1 MIKAERGSGYAFIHR
16 EAHPQ
21 PAQACGLTQEELAQ
35 RLYVTRQTVSLW
47 ELGKTRPDVETLQAI
62 ADCLGVD
69 LLQVLYG
76 PEQTA
81 PQSTTRRLIGM
92 GGGERRSR
100 GAAPGRDDPGTQ
112 LDGPAGT
119 HWLGLVCACGQRL
132 SLDGIVWMLPSST
145 AVRDVAGKNF
155 EPCAHSPPAAVDGD
169 WTGGSGDMDHLLCE
183 PAYTAAL
190 GQFGCLADAA
200 SPVAVSAAGAALPP
214 ELAVVAAHVG
224 PETRK
229 RALRGIS
236 ERVLIA
242 YRHRG
247 RCG

>member
-81 PQSTTRRLIGM
+81 PQSTTRRLIVWAAVSGGVGALPRGVMTLVHSWM
-92 GGGERRSR
+92 GR
-100 GAAPGRDDPGTQ
+100 P
-112 LDGPAGT
+112 GT

-242 YRHRG
+242 YRHR
-247 RCG
+247 R